1 MLELKD
7 KRVFVT
13 GGAGFIGSHIVD
25 RLLERGNSVVVY
37 DNLSS
42 GYRNFIQH
50 RLEHPKFK
58 FIEADLLDFD
68 VLDASIKGS
77 DFVFHMAAN
86 PDIRYGVKH
95 TDWDLKQNTLT
106 TYNVLETMRR
116 NRISQISFASTS
128 AVLGTASEIPTP
140 EHYGPAWPESLYGAS
155 KLACEGL
162 ISAYVHT
169 FDFQAWIYRF
179 SNIIGERGVTHMVL
193 VDFIRKLTRDPS
205 KLEILGD
212 GRQSKP
218 LLLVQECVDAMFFIV
233 ENSDDHLNVY
243 NIAPDDRI
251 SSITHLAEVIIE
263 EMDLKDVAITYTG
276 GQKGWPGDVPV
287 YQLSNQKLTR
297 LGWRSKFKSE
307 EALRMAVKALLETS
321 ESQYGISFDAEPGKY
336 LLKQND

>member
-1 MLELKD
+1 MVELRQKTI
-7 KRVFVT
+7 FIS

-25 RLLERGNSVVVY
+25 RLLDNDNHVVVY

-42 GYRNFIQH
+42 GYASFIRH
-50 RLEHPKFK
+50 HAENPKMR
-58 FIEADLLDFD
+58 FIEADLLDFET
-68 VLDASIKGS
+68 LDRHIKGA

-95 TDWDLKQNTLT
+95 TDWDLKQNTIT
-106 TYNVLETMRR
+106 TYNVLEAMRR
-116 NRISQISFASTS
+116 NGLSQIAFASTS
-128 AVLGTASEIPTP
+128 AVLGNAKEIPTS
-140 EHYGPAWPESLYGAS
+140 EGYGPARPESLYGAS

-193 VDFIRKLTRDPS
+193 VDFIRKLTKNPNF
-205 KLEILGD
+205 LEILGD

-218 LLLVQECVDAMFFIV
+218 LLLVDECVDAMLYIV
-233 ENSDDHLNVY
+233 EHADEDMNVF
-243 NIAPDDRI
+243 NIAPEDRI

-263 EMDLKDVAITYTG
+263 EMGLRDVSLSYTG
-276 GQKGWPGDVPV
+276 GKQGWPGDVPV
-287 YQLSNQKLTR
+287 YQLSNQRLAD
-297 LGWRSKFKSE
+297 LGWRAKHNSE
-307 EALRMAVKALLETS
+307 EALRIAVRRLLETT
-321 ESQYGISFDAEPGKY
+321 EVKYGISFDAEPGKY